1 MFEKAGH
8 VSTPLDGLTPDWQRP
23 TPLGYGQ
30 GAKEAQ
36 FVAAP
41 LLAAAALGLAGVVAG
56 AKDDLFLLSGPT
68 LLVLVL
74 SAMALIFSIQL
85 AYHARKFLYSRQDV
99 EDWCDLEGADQQ
111 TLRELR
117 IGQFNDFRTW
127 RKYNNKANRYFNAG
141 TVLLAF
147 GVAAALA
154 PGDDSTQRP
163 WRWFAAA
170 IVLGCAIGEIYWQRK
185 LKRAVDKRAEQSA
198 GAVGQGGPQ

>member
-1 MFEKAGH
+1 MPD
-8 VSTPLDGLTPDWQRP
+8 SLDDLAPPWQRP

-74 SAMALIFSIQL
+74 SAMALIYSIQL
-85 AYHARKFLYSRQDV
+85 AYHSRKFLYSRQDV
-99 EDWCDLEGADQQ
+99 HDWHELTDADGELERMLRRQQ
-111 TLRELR
+111 Y
-117 IGQFNDFRTW
+117 NDFHIWWT
-127 RKYNNKANRYFNAG
+127 YNNRANRLFNTG

-154 PGDDSTQRP
+154 PGADSSQQA
-163 WRWFAAA
+163 WRWVAAG
-170 IVLGCAIGEIYWQRK
+170 IVLACAVGEIYWQHK
-185 LKRAVDKRAEQSA
+185 LNRQVNERAAQSGRARR
-198 GAVGQGGPQ
+198 QGGSR

>member
-1 MFEKAGH
+1 MPD
-8 VSTPLDGLTPDWQRP
+8 SLDDLVPPWQRP

-56 AKDDLFLLSGPT
+56 AKDELFLLSGPT

-85 AYHARKFLYSRQDV
+85 AYHSRKFLYSRQDV
-99 EDWCDLEGADQQ
+99 YDWHDLADDEQQ
-111 TLRELR
+111 QRVLRR
-117 IGQFNDFRTW
+117 QQFNDYQTW
-127 RKYNNKANRYFNAG
+127 RKYNNMANRLFNTG

-154 PGDDSTQRP
+154 PGDDSSQQG
-163 WRWFAAA
+163 WRWVAAG
-170 IVLGCAIGEIYWQRK
+170 IVLACAIGEIYWQHE
-185 LKRAVDKRAEQSA
+185 LKRQVNDRAAHS
-198 GAVGQGGPQ
+198 GRTNGQGGSG

>member
-1 MFEKAGH
+1 MPT
-8 VSTPLDGLTPDWQRP
+8 SLDDLTPPWQSP

-56 AKDDLFLLSGPT
+56 AKDKLFLLSGPT

-74 SAMALIFSIQL
+74 SAMSLIFSIQL

-99 EDWCDLEGADQQ
+99 YDWYEIGSSDEQA
-111 TLRELR
+111 LRKLR

-127 RKYNNKANRYFNAG
+127 RKYNNRANSCFNTG
-141 TVLLAF
+141 SVLLAF
-147 GVAAALA
+147 GVAGALA
-154 PGDDSTQRP
+154 PGDDSTQRV
-163 WRWFAAA
+163 WRWCAAG
-170 IVLGCAIGEIYWQRK
+170 IVLACAFGEIYWQRK
-185 LKRAVDKRAEQSA
+185 LKRAVNERARQTVRT
-198 GAVGQGGPQ
+198 VGQGGPE

>member
-1 MFEKAGH
+1 MG
-8 VSTPLDGLTPDWQRP
+8 TPLDDLAPPDWQRP
-23 TPLGYGQ
+23 TPLGYGH
-30 GAKEAQ
+30 GSKEAQ

-68 LLVLVL
+68 LLALVL

-85 AYHARKFLYSRQDV
+85 AYHARKFLYSGQDV
-99 EDWCDLEGADQQ
+99 HDWHKLVDPDDQ

-117 IGQFNDFRTW
+117 IEQYNDFRTW
-127 RKYNNKANRYFNAG
+127 TRYNNWANSLFNKG

-154 PGDDSTQRP
+154 PGGASSQHV
-163 WRWFAAA
+163 WRWVAAG
-170 IVLGCAIGEIYWQRK
+170 IVLACAFGEIYWQRK
-185 LKRAVDKRAEQSA
+185 LNRAIDRRVRRRD
-198 GAVGQGGPQ
+198 GGVGQGGPA